1 MTSSPHWFFLGGD
14 CIHSPAPSRLIRHAT
29 PVVWFLVRHNSRAE
43 DGGNPLLQA
52 VRSGPQA
59 MELLSEPLVLDYLG
73 LKFSRT
79 LPSWN
84 TQHPFERNINQAF
97 YSYTLVPCTG
107 AVNAKDVPRDFFQ
120 RLLL

>member
-1 MTSSPHWFFLGGD
+1 M
-14 CIHSPAPSRLIRHAT
+14 
-29 PVVWFLVRHNSRAE
+29 
-43 DGGNPLLQA
+43 QA

-73 LKFSRT
+73 LKFTRT
-79 LPSWN
+79 LPAWN

-97 YSYTLVPCTG
+97 YSYNLVDSERQCQNNEVVVGT
-107 AVNAKDVPRDFFQ
+107 FQ